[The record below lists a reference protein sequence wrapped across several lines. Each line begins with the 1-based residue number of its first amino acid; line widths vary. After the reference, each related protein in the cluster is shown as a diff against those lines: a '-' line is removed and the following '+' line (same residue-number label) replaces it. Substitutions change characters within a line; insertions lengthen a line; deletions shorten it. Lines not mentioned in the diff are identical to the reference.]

1 MTALMM
7 FWSVLAVAALVVAV
21 ITRITPLVISA
32 FGFGGAAVLAWL
44 DYGFAYQASV
54 AVLLLIVCIFL
65 WTRQVKIPQEPHHEA
80 GPSRLSGMGA
90 LSNFSAFSDE
100 SDEVKVDQWHDTEA
114 SVVFR
119 GRVWKAKLA
128 KGARAEPGLYKV
140 REVRDGKLVLD
151 EVID

>member
-7 FWSVLAVAALVVAV
+7 FWSVLAVAALAVAV
-21 ITRITPLVISA
+21 ITRITPLIISA
-32 FGFGGAAVLAWL
+32 FGFGCAAALVWL
-44 DYGFAYQASV
+44 DYGFAYQAGV
-54 AVLLLIVCIFL
+54 AVLLLMVGIFL
-65 WTRQVKIPQEPHHEA
+65 WARQVKIPQEHHNEA

-100 SDEVKVDQWHDTEA
+100 SDEVKVDKWDDTETT
-114 SVVFR
+114 VVFR

-128 KGARAEPGLYKV
+128 KGARAESGLYKV

>member
-1 MTALMM
+1 MTALLM
-7 FWSVLAVAALVVAV
+7 FWSVLAVAALAVAV
-21 ITRITPLVISA
+21 VTRITPLVISA
-32 FGFGGAAVLAWL
+32 FGFGGSAVLAWL
-44 DYGFAYQASV
+44 DYGFAYQAGV
-54 AVLLLIVCIFL
+54 AVLLLMVCIFL
-65 WTRQVKIPQEPHHEA
+65 WVRQVKIPQEQHNEA

-90 LSNFSAFSDE
+90 LSNFSAFSNE
-100 SDEVKVDQWHDTEA
+100 SDEVKVDQWHDTET